1 MTSSLEPLWREFR
14 PGQTIYLPGASGESL
29 ALAKVLRD
37 DPGPVAGVNIL
48 SCLVPGMNEA
58 ADYGSL
64 AAQVTTFMLP
74 SCMRGS
80 FMQGRVSLI
89 PNTYWGIARQLLA
102 TPCDVALAHVAPADE
117 QGLCSLGKPKRS
129 RPRWRFWSPM
139 APISRPAS
147 AARPALCGNICATIA
162 ILSCVQAWRMTG

>member
-1 MTSSLEPLWREFR
+1 MAGVSAR
-14 PGQTIYLPGASGESL
+14 PDHLSARSVGRSL

-102 TPCDVALAHVAPADE
+102 TPCDVALAHVAPPT
-117 QGLCSLGKPKRS
+117 GKDFVRWGS
-129 RPRWRFWSPM
+129 R
-139 APISRPAS
+139 
-147 AARPALCGNICATIA
+147 ATLRR
-162 ILSCVQAWRMTG
+162 LSDA